1 MRPAS
6 PRAEPAPA
14 VNGASGHAP
23 GTAAVRPPA
32 TVAPMTL
39 GTSVSNSRG
48 VPGLVSGKY
57 VWRSTVPN
65 PGEAEGGGGALRPAV
80 VGPAETLRPAAVG
93 PVGVLQPV
101 VARVTVAPRESR
113 QTAVPATP
121 R

>member
-65 PGEAEGGGGALRPAV
+65 PGEAEGGGGGAAAGGCGAGGDAAAGGGGAGGGAAAGGCAGDGCDSGKPANCC
-80 VGPAETLRPAAVG
+80 PRDAA
-93 PVGVLQPV
+93 
-101 VARVTVAPRESR
+101 
-113 QTAVPATP
+113 
-121 R
+121 